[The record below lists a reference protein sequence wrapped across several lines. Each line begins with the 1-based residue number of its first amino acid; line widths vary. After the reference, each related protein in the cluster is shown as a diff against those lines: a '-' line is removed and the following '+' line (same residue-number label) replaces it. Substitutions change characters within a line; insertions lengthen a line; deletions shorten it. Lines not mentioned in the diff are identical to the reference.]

1 MKREE
6 FYKDAYPGLKLAERR
21 LLDLLDIYRL
31 QAEEDSDLQP
41 VVYICSRI
49 KKPDRMLEKLERRGY
64 EKSLYSALHN
74 VYDAVGVRAVCAFS
88 EDVFRLVNWLK
99 TRSEIEIILE
109 KDYGGITMFDIWGF
123 LLQTLTVSGV
133 AALILVIK
141 ALFKDKLSPKWQFA
155 VWSVLGIIMLL
166 PAGMFGRYTLFRWQL
181 MVELVKSWFGV
192 YSFTKVLFPI
202 PIIKSIPQTIAEWIF
217 TAYVLG
223 ILDLMLQKGEAE

>member
-1 MKREE
+1 
-6 FYKDAYPGLKLAERR
+6 
-21 LLDLLDIYRL
+21 
-31 QAEEDSDLQP
+31 
-41 VVYICSRI
+41 
-49 KKPDRMLEKLERRGY
+49 
-64 EKSLYSALHN
+64 
-74 VYDAVGVRAVCAFS
+74 
-88 EDVFRLVNWLK
+88 
-99 TRSEIEIILE
+99 
-109 KDYGGITMFDIWGF
+109 MFDIWGF

-217 TAYVLG
+217 TVYVLG
-223 ILDLMLQKGEAE
+223 ILVFVIKYLVSYFKLRRLLKLGDALCDEKLARIGEIAS